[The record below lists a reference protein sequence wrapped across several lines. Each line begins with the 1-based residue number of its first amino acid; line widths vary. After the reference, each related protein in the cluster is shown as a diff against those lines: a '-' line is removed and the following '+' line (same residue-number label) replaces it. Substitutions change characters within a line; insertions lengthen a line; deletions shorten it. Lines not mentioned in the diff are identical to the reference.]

1 MVRSTPVLR
10 RAFTIASTVWAL
22 MLPLAAYAASRP
34 HASPILYGFATAVY
48 GIGSV
53 VCHQLSV
60 RSFHLFAVQMP
71 VCARCTGIYAGAAV
85 ASLVLSRGARGAR
98 AVRSEDGFAA
108 IHAEN
113 GNRSSSASSASVAVR
128 VSHER
133 LRPPSERV
141 ISVRSLAAV
150 SGAPRVAL
158 FLALSP
164 TIATLAYEWASGLA
178 PANWI
183 RAVAGVALGAV
194 VSWLV
199 VRHSHDARPS
209 S

>member
-1 MVRSTPVLR
+1 
-10 RAFTIASTVWAL
+10 
-22 MLPLAAYAASRP
+22 
-34 HASPILYGFATAVY
+34 
-48 GIGSV
+48 
-53 VCHQLSV
+53 
-60 RSFHLFAVQMP
+60 
-71 VCARCTGIYAGAAV
+71 
-85 ASLVLSRGARGAR
+85 
-98 AVRSEDGFAA
+98 
-108 IHAEN
+108 
-113 GNRSSSASSASVAVR
+113 VAVR